1 MERGSM
7 TDTHSNNAFLSLFL
21 YHIIYLIVD
30 CDFIKN
36 SSGCL
41 PLVGKEKKI
50 VWTFYISVFLWIGS
64 LHRIVDTS
72 FHPILKKAYYS
83 LIFPHLS
90 LDRCIHTRIVHSK
103 RKDSFDL

>member
-7 TDTHSNNAFLSLFL
+7 TDAHSNNAFLSLFF

-41 PLVGKEKKI
+41 PLVGKEKRI

-72 FHPILKKAYYS
+72 FHPNLKKK
-83 LIFPHLS
+83 
-90 LDRCIHTRIVHSK
+90 HTIR
-103 RKDSFDL
+103 